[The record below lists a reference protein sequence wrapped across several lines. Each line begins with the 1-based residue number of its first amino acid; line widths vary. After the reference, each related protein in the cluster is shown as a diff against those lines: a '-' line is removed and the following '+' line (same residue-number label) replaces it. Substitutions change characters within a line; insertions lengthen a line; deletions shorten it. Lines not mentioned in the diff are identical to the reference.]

1 MLELAMLESSLSSKP
16 VDEKEKEEGVEKKN
30 TLTEA
35 EESTLDTIMQGLGI
49 DSESENEEN
58 ADLDIDLDL
67 DLDLDAMGIQSDDD
81 NNDEMQLDIN
91 VDEIETHD
99 FSAEFGL

>member
-1 MLELAMLESSLSSKP
+1 MLESSLSSKP
-16 VDEKEKEEGVEKKN
+16 VDEKEKGEGAEKKN

-58 ADLDIDLDL
+58 ADLDLDL

-81 NNDEMQLDIN
+81 DNDEMQLDIN
-91 VDEIETHD
+91 VGEIETHD

>member
-67 DLDLDAMGIQSDDD
+67 DLDAMGIQSDDD

-91 VDEIETHD
+91 VGEIETHD
-99 FSAEFGL
+99 FNAEFGL